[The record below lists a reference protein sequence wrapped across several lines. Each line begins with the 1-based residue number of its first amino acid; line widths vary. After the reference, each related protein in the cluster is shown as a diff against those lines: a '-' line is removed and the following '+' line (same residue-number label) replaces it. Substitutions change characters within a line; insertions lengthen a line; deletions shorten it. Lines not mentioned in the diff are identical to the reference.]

1 MGSPVE
7 WTPIAASALFVWCR
21 VDYQGAMAGARDPVV
36 DEIKQ
41 RLNLAELIGEHVSLK
56 RSGRGWTGLCPF
68 HQEKTPSFHVD
79 SEKGFFHCFGCQE
92 GGDAFSFLM
101 KVTGATFPEALRT
114 LGKRVGVEVPE
125 RRRDEGVERLG
136 ELNAMVAEF
145 FRAALLDEKRGARAR
160 AYLEERGIDEETSE
174 RFLLGWAPGDGWA
187 DALVRR
193 GATAADLKKLGLA
206 SDSRHG
212 RGLYPLFRDRL
223 MFPIRDLSG
232 RVIAF
237 GGRLLG
243 KADGPKYI
251 NSPESPIYHKG
262 RHLYGLDAARPA
274 IRESG
279 RVMLVEGYMDAI
291 ALAQA
296 GLGNAAGVLGTAL
309 TTDQLRLAR
318 RFADEIVVC
327 FDGDAAGRRAALRAF
342 PICVDEVDLWPRAVF
357 LPEGEDP
364 DSLVRE
370 GGVAAMES
378 LIAAS
383 GTLIDFYLDDL
394 VSADAVGADRMA
406 ATARAAV
413 QMAEVLAGV
422 TDPIVRDKLVRGAAG
437 RLGISDSALLDAARQ
452 AWKKKRSV
460 QVSRG
465 RPEEES
471 ESPPTRPNAPR
482 GYSPEV
488 QIIEL
493 ALCDERAAERAAAE
507 QVWRSFT
514 DPALA
519 ALLARIVERRRSAEH
534 FVAPEFFSELPDGMA
549 DRVHRRLAAGEKG
562 VTPAEVD
569 AWFARHARQNVALD
583 RRELIAQLRA
593 AETRGDQAGVAA
605 ALEALRNSRPPETKN

>member
-1 MGSPVE
+1 
-7 WTPIAASALFVWCR
+7 
-21 VDYQGAMAGARDPVV
+21 MAGSRDPVV

-56 RSGRGWTGLCPF
+56 RSGRGFSGLCPF

-79 SEKGFFHCFGCQE
+79 PERGFFHCFGCQE

-101 KVTGATFPEALRT
+101 KVTGATFPEALRA

-125 RRRDEGVERLG
+125 RGRDEGLDRLG
-136 ELNAMVAEF
+136 EVNVMVAEF
-145 FRAALLDEKRGARAR
+145 FRSALLDEQRGARAR
-160 AYLEERGIDEETSE
+160 EYLAERGIDEETSE
-174 RFLLGWAPGDGWA
+174 RFLLGYAPGEGWA

-193 GATAADLKKLGLA
+193 GAAAADLKKLGLA
-206 SDSRHG
+206 SDSRRG
-212 RGLYPLFRDRL
+212 TGLYPLFRDRL

-243 KADGPKYI
+243 KAEGPKYI

-279 RVMLVEGYMDAI
+279 RVLLVEGYMDAI

-296 GLGNAAGVLGTAL
+296 GLCNAAGVLGTAL

-364 DSLVRE
+364 DSLVRD
-370 GGVAAMES
+370 GGTAAMES
-378 LIAAS
+378 LIGSS

-394 VSADAVGADRMA
+394 VPVDVVGADRTA

-413 QMAEVLAGV
+413 TMAGVLAGV

-437 RLGISDSALLDAARQ
+437 RLGISDEALLDAARQ
-452 AWKKKRSV
+452 AWKKKRRMGT
-460 QVSRG
+460 SRAAADDDAEVPVPS
-465 RPEEES
+465 RPE
-471 ESPPTRPNAPR
+471 APR
-482 GYSPEV
+482 GYSAEV

-493 ALCDERAAERAAAE
+493 ALCDERAAERAGEA
-507 QVWRSFT
+507 QVWRSFR

-534 FVAPEFFSELPDGMA
+534 FAAPEFFSELPDGMA
-549 DRVHRRLAAGEKG
+549 DRVHRRLAAEKG
-562 VTPAEVD
+562 GVTTEEVD
-569 AWFARHARQNVALD
+569 AWFARHSQHNVALD

-605 ALEALRNSRPPETKN
+605 ALEALRNTRPPETKG